1 MNYLERLLQ
10 REIEKGRGSGVVAQ
24 SLRSQIA
31 NQASGQS
38 AQEMYVAGMIK
49 KQESK

>member
-1 MNYLERLLQ
+1 MSYLERLLQ
-10 REIEKGRGSGVVAQ
+10 REIDKGRASGAVAQ

-38 AQEMYVAGMIK
+38 AQDMYVAGMIK
-49 KQESK
+49 KQK